1 MCGFVGYILNM
12 GNIFSSATEE
22 TKPILKKIPKRKKLA
37 CEKDVRKTNTESI
50 VDLPKLPLNNN
61 VKF

>member
-1 MCGFVGYILNM
+1 MYGFLGYILNM
-12 GNIFSSATEE
+12 GNILSSEPEE
-22 TKPILKKIPKRKKLA
+22 TKPIKKIPKRKKLA
-37 CEKDVRKTNTESI
+37 CEKDIRKTNTESI

>member
-1 MCGFVGYILNM
+1 M

-22 TKPILKKIPKRKKLA
+22 TKPILKKKPKRTKLA
-37 CEKDVRKTNTESI
+37 CEKDVRKTNTGSI

>member
-1 MCGFVGYILNM
+1 M
-12 GNIFSSATEE
+12 GNIFSSTTEE
-22 TKPILKKIPKRKKLA
+22 TKPIFKKVKTKRKKIG
-37 CEKDVRKTNTESI
+37 CEKDVRRTNTESI

>member
-1 MCGFVGYILNM
+1 M

-22 TKPILKKIPKRKKLA
+22 TKPIKKIPKRKKLA

-50 VDLPKLPLNNN
+50 VNLPKLPLNNN